1 MLALALCVTAALV
14 AASTH
19 AAPVGAP
26 APLPAAKDR
35 GAKAKPVAGSAASTK
50 GNLKPG
56 AARRPLTLAAQNIEG
71 RAEGARVLFVHTGPK
86 IALADAPRHP
96 SYLRDDFTA
105 ALSSPVTVHVR
116 NIEPLRTPTTPGG
129 SR

>member
-1 MLALALCVTAALV
+1 MPRPVSHARGFALALCMAAALI
-14 AASTH
+14 AATAR
-19 AAPVGAP
+19 AAPGGS
-26 APLPAAKDR
+26 PAAKDR
-35 GAKAKPVAGSAASTK
+35 GAKPRPTAGARV
-50 GNLKPG
+50 G